1 MSESAPFMLD
11 DVKVDPRRLRLE
23 GLRGATAV
31 EPRVMDVLVGLA
43 AQGTDVV
50 TREALE
56 RQVWPDTHVG
66 YHALARAISQAR
78 KALHEVAPD
87 QAIIETVPKR
97 GYRLT
102 VMPRPVELSGT
113 AASSSPAA
121 VVATEFATASHPV
134 WAAPL
139 AWILAIG
146 LVMHASGLHGSP
158 VHLGLVALVLAWFG
172 LSARWTPVRFPQRS

>member
-50 TREALE
+50 MREALE

-78 KALHEVAPD
+78 RALHEVAPD
-87 QAIIETVPKR
+87 RSDHRDRSEARIPLDR
-97 GYRLT
+97 D
-102 VMPRPVELSGT
+102 
-113 AASSSPAA
+113 ASSGRTLWHRGI
-121 VVATEFATASHPV
+121 VVAGSRGRDGIRHGEPPGMGR
-134 WAAPL
+134 AARLDPRDRPL
-139 AWILAIG
+139 
-146 LVMHASGLHGSP
+146 
-158 VHLGLVALVLAWFG
+158 
-172 LSARWTPVRFPQRS
+172 

>member
-1 MSESAPFMLD
+1 MSDGAPFLLD

-43 AQGTDVV
+43 AHGTDVV

-87 QAIIETVPKR
+87 HAIIETIPKR

-102 VMPRPVELSGT
+102 VMPCPGDLSGA

-121 VVATEFATASHPV
+121 VVATERATSIHPV

-139 AWILAIG
+139 ALILAIG

-172 LSARWTPVRFPQRS
+172 LNARWTPVRVR